1 MRSGAI
7 VPCVLAAIPGAALGQ
22 QQAATFNFDGDRPG
36 SFPPGWITGT
46 TRATAGPAT
55 WQVAADPLAPS
66 PPNVLALVRSEN
78 YDGTFNLAMARDTAF
93 RDLDLSVRVVA
104 VRGQEDQGGGPIW
117 RCRDENNYY
126 ICRFNPLES
135 NFRLYRVADGTRRQ
149 LDSVQVETRTGTWY
163 TVRVVMNADRIA
175 CYLDGTKLLEAAD
188 DTFKEAG
195 MVGLW
200 TKADAV
206 TSFDDLV
213 VGPAGDESDQPPRR
227 GRISAEMVSAAV
239 GGRATIATD
248 GVVRVAWP
256 RSDVPLRVDGVTLRP
271 AAGLTSWAALMAGPE
286 GAIVTANTVL
296 FQDEVTPALDA
307 ALDGGLEVTA
317 LCRNHLFD
325 EPPVSFMRLGGTGTA
340 QQLAESISRV
350 WAAVRQVRAE
360 RPEPADRS
368 GGPVPVQGATS
379 RELVEA
385 ALKRPCTLEAGVV
398 KCTIGRQGSW
408 QGQPMG
414 ASMGL
419 ASWAAFFGTDD
430 LAAVDGEVMTT
441 AGELQQV
448 LRALR
453 RAGLQVTAISHHMIG
468 EEPAWYFAHFRGTGR
483 VEAIAAS
490 VASVLDAQQGAAAPL
505 RGLAK

>member
-1 MRSGAI
+1 MRAGAI
-7 VPCVLAAIPGAALGQ
+7 LPCVVAAAISGAALGQ

-36 SFPPGWITGT
+36 PLPSGWITGT

-55 WQVAADPLAPS
+55 WQIAADPAAPS
-66 PPNVLALVRSEN
+66 PPNVLALARSDN

-135 NFRLYRVADGTRRQ
+135 NFRVYRVSDGTRRQ
-149 LDSVQVETRTGTWY
+149 LDSVEVETRAGTWY
-163 TVRVVMNADRIA
+163 TVRIVMTAERIA

-188 DTFKEAG
+188 DTFKDAG

-206 TSFDDLV
+206 TSFDDMV
-213 VGPAGDESDQPPRR
+213 ITPPGAESDQAARM

-239 GGRATIATD
+239 GGRATIAPD
-248 GVVRVAWP
+248 GVVRVTWP
-256 RSDVPLRVDGVTLRP
+256 RSDVSLRIDGVTLRP
-271 AAGLTSWAALMAGPE
+271 AAGLTSWAALMPGPE
-286 GAIVTANTVL
+286 GAIVTASTVL

-317 LCRNHLFD
+317 LCANHLFD
-325 EPPVSFMRLGGTGTA
+325 EPPVSFMRLAGTGTA
-340 QQLAESISRV
+340 QQLAESIGRV
-350 WAAVRQVRAE
+350 WAAVRQVRSE
-360 RPEPADRS
+360 RPEPPERS
-368 GGPVPVQGATS
+368 GGPVPVQGAAS

-398 KCTIGRQGSW
+398 KCIVGRQGSW
-408 QGQPMG
+408 RGQPIG

-419 ASWAAFFGTDD
+419 ASWTAFFGTDD
-430 LAAVDGEVMTT
+430 LAAVDGEIVVT
-441 AGELQQV
+441 AEEIQQV

-453 RAGLQVTAISHHMIG
+453 RAGLQVTAINHHMVG
-468 EEPAWYFAHFRGTGR
+468 EEPACYFVHFRGTGQ
-483 VEAIAAS
+483 VAAIAAS
-490 VASVLDAQQGAAAPL
+490 VASVLDEQVSAAAHA
-505 RGLAK
+505 GE